1 MLQSLAIAA
10 SDPVKVDNAREMFED
25 SAGSQLDLRN
35 LDMSGCVSTKSM
47 FDGCSNLEKVL
58 QHWDLRNVRDAEF
71 MFINCKKLTHL
82 DTSNWNL
89 SKLEDA
95 QSMFENCC
103 LLTELDSSKWNLST
117 LQNAENMF
125 GNCQALTQLDTSN
138 WNLSQLENT
147 RTMFGRCGITTLDT
161 TNWNLSNLNCAS
173 QMFAS
178 CSSLSS
184 IIGSGNW
191 DLSQLQT
198 AAGMFASCPSL
209 TRGRYAYDFC
219 DTGMVCPL
227 AKMYTLGSNF
237 SGSGLQKLTINGQA
251 FKKLAD
257 LGAVQVDRTEYGE
270 DDISEFYEAIMTFTG
285 SVQGDTF
292 VVTGLEKYRSRD
304 GQWEY
309 PEVEEDV
316 E

>member
-209 TRGRYAYDFC
+209 TELDASDWQLTALTNR
-219 DTGMVCPL
+219 TEM
-227 AKMYTLGSNF
+227 F

-292 VVTGLEKYRSRD
+292 VVTGLEKYRARD
-304 GQWEY
+304 GKWEY
-309 PEVEEDV
+309 PQVEEDI